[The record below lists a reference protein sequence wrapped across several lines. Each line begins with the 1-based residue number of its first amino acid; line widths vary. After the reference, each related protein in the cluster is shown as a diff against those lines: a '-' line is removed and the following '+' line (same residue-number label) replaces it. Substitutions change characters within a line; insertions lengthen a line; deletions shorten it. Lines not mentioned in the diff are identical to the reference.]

1 MNTEELRDDAKFYGE
16 TAFEMKRQ
24 HLYGQIKKALERC
37 EASIEEMEIS
47 GRNTTHDGKQEYR
60 LLKHMSKCYA
70 KLFNEDIKNKKDLEK
85 VEWLFNGGKL
95 RSEEEVDG
103 MAEKMKQEK
112 YYNEVYLPTEYAM
125 SELQDEVSS
134 LTTWGGI
141 ALGLSLAAA
150 FVFLRDDLLMIDSIK
165 EIAECYGS
173 FVWNV
178 YDAPPMLT
186 FLWMPAIPI
195 GLLIA
200 KGIGLIVEAIIEI
213 KLQRMAHKAG
223 VKKQIGASVLAETAM
238 LGAAALGVRGMFK
251 SGKKK

>member
-1 MNTEELRDDAKFYGE
+1 
-16 TAFEMKRQ
+16 MKRQ

-178 YDAPPMLT
+178 Y
-186 FLWMPAIPI
+186 AIPI

-223 VKKQIGASVLAETAM
+223 VKKRIGASVLAETAM